1 MSLCV
6 GEWISVNH
14 VVVCVTVTV
23 YGCNPVHVPGLLRCV
38 TVYSCNH
45 VHVQVLP
52 RFVTVYSCNPVHVP
66 GLLRL
71 SRVDVSHT
79 RVDVSHTRVMFHTFV
94 RFECCAL
101 YL

>member
-1 MSLCV
+1 MWVGGGGGCINVCVCGVHNCMCVWCAYMSLCV

-23 YGCNPVHVPGLLRCV
+23 YG
-38 TVYSCNH
+38 
-45 VHVQVLP
+45 
-52 RFVTVYSCNPVHVP
+52 CNPVHVP

>member
-1 MSLCV
+1 
-6 GEWISVNH
+6 
-14 VVVCVTVTV
+14 
-23 YGCNPVHVPGLLRCV
+23 
-38 TVYSCNH
+38 
-45 VHVQVLP
+45 
-52 RFVTVYSCNPVHVP
+52 VHVP